1 MLQNKNDW
9 GKKVSNGSK
18 FLDSSTSKIPIS
30 IDVVFVLDNLV
41 FVREIS
47 NAFEERQSTLR
58 CHHLAHFEEIQSWSV
73 DIKYWFTQN

>member
-58 CHHLAHFEEIQSWSV
+58 CHHLAHLEEIQSWSV
-73 DIKYWFTQN
+73 DIKCWFTQN

>member
-47 NAFEERQSTLR
+47 NAFEERQSTIR
-58 CHHLAHFEEIQSWSV
+58 CHHLAHLEKIQSWSV

>member
-1 MLQNKNDW
+1 MLQNKNDR

-47 NAFEERQSTLR
+47 DAFEEMQSTLR
-58 CHHLAHFEEIQSWSV
+58 CHNLAHLEEIQS
-73 DIKYWFTQN
+73 

>member
-9 GKKVSNGSK
+9 GKKVSNGLK

-47 NAFEERQSTLR
+47 NAFEEMQSTLR
-58 CHHLAHFEEIQSWSV
+58 CHHLAHLEEIQSWSV